1 MGYMKIEV
9 KRDDADAVVH
19 QVTIADAD
27 ILRILITHAEIYFP
41 NGVVETI
48 DGVETPRAPTGL
60 EVLKEAARRLVSDMI
75 FRAITTERE
84 HAHAA
89 AEAAIRP
96 INVTE

>member
-27 ILRILITHAEIYFP
+27 ILRILMTHAEIYFP
-41 NGVVETI
+41 RGYIEIVGDVETS
-48 DGVETPRAPTGL
+48 RSPTGL
-60 EVLKEAARRLVSDMI
+60 EVLKEAARRLVADMI
-75 FRAITTERE
+75 FRAIATERE

-89 AEAAIRP
+89 AEAAIQP
-96 INVTE
+96 IIVTE